1 MCVQP
6 RAGSRAGESLAVLG
20 LRQHKS
26 SKGHAEPA
34 IDALI
39 FAATGMPAVLAQVDS
54 TTEALTDESKAVARA
69 AMDRMCAAEAGV
81 QCAADI
87 HDVLEQRYTNGGPS
101 EDDNFNPGTRHGATG
116 GSPPPLLASSA
127 QLFDYRPLSLTCIYV
142 SVRAARLWCSMRT
155 PLQPGCAR
163 ARHKDLNAAVR
174 AAGSTRF
181 FGSCAH
187 WHMRGFLRRC
197 GCSRAE
203 VSAPGGS
210 LAVAWHA
217 AGTHD
222 ARG

>member
-116 GSPPPLLASSA
+116 GSPPPSLASFA
-127 QLFDYRPLSLTCIYV
+127 QLFGYQPLPLTCIYL
-142 SVRAARLWCSMRT
+142 SVRAARLWCSIRT
-155 PLQPGCAR
+155 PLQPVRCAH
-163 ARHKDLNAAVR
+163 ARHRDLNRCFARCRLDAVLRQPHSLAYARLSEAVR
-174 AAGSTRF
+174 LPLDQGISAGRRA
-181 FGSCAH
+181 SC
-187 WHMRGFLRRC
+187 R
-197 GCSRAE
+197 
-203 VSAPGGS
+203 
-210 LAVAWHA
+210 HA
-217 AGTHD
+217 RTLVV
-222 ARG
+222 